1 MLPVINQLKPDEIVA
16 KSSFK
21 PFDNIKIKNKTKRPL
36 GFPCSTAARVTA
48 GVQVRSLAWDL
59 PHAMRRA
66 RRKKKTTK
74 IKKMRNKHQTHQQ
87 EKSPKTVN
95 NKNGKS

>member
-48 GVQVRSLAWDL
+48 GVQFRSLAWDL
-59 PHAMRRA
+59 PHAGGMA
-66 RRKKKTTK
+66 KKICQKKPVNIYIVIHSKWLKKK
-74 IKKMRNKHQTHQQ
+74 
-87 EKSPKTVN
+87 KSQNIVYN
-95 NKNGKS
+95 S